1 MILTNENEKNILD
14 WFRKNDFEPTNLSK
28 LIEYLTKN
36 NYIKTKEDILF
47 ENIELLDIKV
57 PNIYYLDK
65 NYIVN
70 NDENYI
76 DIGNGKYLN
85 QYRIINEIY
94 DGFFAND
101 LIK

>member
-14 WFRKNDFEPTNLSK
+14 WFRENDFEPINLGK
-28 LIEYLTKN
+28 LIEYLTEN
-36 NYIKTKEDILF
+36 DYIKTKEDILF

-57 PNIYYLDK
+57 PNIYYLDED
-65 NYIVN
+65 YIVN
-70 NDENYI
+70 NDEDYI
-76 DIGNGKYLN
+76 DIGSGKYLN

-94 DGFFAND
+94 DGFFANN